1 MFGRQGKPVEYRARN
16 VICCAGALNT
26 PQLLQLSGIGPKK
39 ILEKV
44 GIPVVADLPGV
55 GENLQDHLEVY
66 IQHSSLQP
74 ITQQP
79 NLSVGRRPFIGLQWL
94 FRRGPATSNHFEAG
108 GFVRSNTEVPYP
120 NLMMHFLPLAVRY
133 DGEAAKT
140 DHGYQVHIGPMHAN
154 TRGSVMIHSD
164 DPFVKPQ
171 IRFNYL
177 STRNDRR
184 DWVEAVKTARSVLNQ
199 PAFEGIDG
207 GELSPGVDVKT
218 DEEILD
224 WVRRDAE
231 TALHP
236 CGTARMGVGAEAV
249 VDPTTMGVHSIKGL
263 KVVDASVMPFIT
275 NGNIYAPTMMIAE
288 KAADLILG
296 NTPLEP
302 EEHGFHR

>member
-1 MFGRQGKPVEYRARN
+1 MY
-16 VICCAGALNT
+16 
-26 PQLLQLSGIGPKK
+26 
-39 ILEKV
+39 
-44 GIPVVADLPGV
+44 
-55 GENLQDHLEVY
+55 
-66 IQHSSLQP
+66 
-74 ITQQP
+74 
-79 NLSVGRRPFIGLQWL
+79 
-94 FRRGPATSNHFEAG
+94 
-108 GFVRSNTEVPYP
+108 
-120 NLMMHFLPLAVRY
+120 
-133 DGEAAKT
+133 
-140 DHGYQVHIGPMHAN
+140 AN

-177 STRNDRR
+177 STSNDRR
-184 DWVEAVKTARSVLNQ
+184 EWIQAVKTARTVLSQ

-207 GELSPGVDVKT
+207 GELSPGLDVKT

-249 VDPTTMGVHSIKGL
+249 VDPKTMGVHSIKGL

-302 EEHGFHR
+302 EEPGFYQ